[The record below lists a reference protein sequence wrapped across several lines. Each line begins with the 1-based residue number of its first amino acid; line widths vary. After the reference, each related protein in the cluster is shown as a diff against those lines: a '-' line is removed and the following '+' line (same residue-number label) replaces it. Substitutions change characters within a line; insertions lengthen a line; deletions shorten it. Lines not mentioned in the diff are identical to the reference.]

1 MDGNVSNAVV
11 SAEEIEIP
19 TREDLLKLARGM
31 VPTLVERAQMCEEL
45 GCAPD
50 ETIKDFKE
58 AGFFKINYSFIY
70 SFILYIYLIC
80 PYSCRKSCYYF
91 L

>member
-45 GCAPD
+45 GSAPD
-50 ETIKDFKE
+50 ETIKDFK
-58 AGFFKINYSFIY
+58 
-70 SFILYIYLIC
+70 
-80 PYSCRKSCYYF
+80 
-91 L
+91 

>member
-1 MDGNVSNAVV
+1 MDGNVSNVVV

-19 TREDLLKLARGM
+19 TREELLKLARGM

-58 AGFFKINYSFIY
+58 AGFFKTNYQ
-70 SFILYIYLIC
+70 LYD
-80 PYSCRKSCYYF
+80 
-91 L
+91 